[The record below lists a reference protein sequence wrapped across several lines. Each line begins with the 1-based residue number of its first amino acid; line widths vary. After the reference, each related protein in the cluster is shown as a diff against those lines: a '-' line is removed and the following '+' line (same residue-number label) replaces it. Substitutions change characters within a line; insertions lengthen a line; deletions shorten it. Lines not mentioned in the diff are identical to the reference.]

1 MTKTPIEPGDI
12 LEGDTIRA
20 EYITIMNGPSA
31 HEYVANRSG
40 ELWVEDASHF
50 LLDRP
55 KPPVVLPTE
64 PGSYSDSSGDLWI
77 MGESGLLICVA
88 VQQLLALD
96 GALEPYD
103 HEKFG
108 EPAPYLH
115 APFTKLEPVAETAIQ
130 ALLLAVKAIE
140 GSNTGTT
147 SFKTVHSN
155 SVCREFLKEFGVTP

>member
-77 MGESGLLICVA
+77 MGESGLLIRVA

-115 APFTKLEPVAETAIQ
+115 APFTKLEPVAETARKMRDAI
-130 ALLLAVKAIE
+130 LAEFDMDLSYYDTVRRVAADFVV
-140 GSNTGTT
+140 T
-147 SFKTVHSN
+147 S
-155 SVCREFLKEFGVTP
+155 